1 VVIVSRARAGERGL
15 GWTCFAAISKGEEE
29 VLMIPVNVSF
39 AGFSDTGIECI
50 VSVVD
55 TGDDP
60 LEPLTVRQC
69 I

>member
-1 VVIVSRARAGERGL
+1 
-15 GWTCFAAISKGEEE
+15 
-29 VLMIPVNVSF
+29 MIPVNVSF